1 MTKPFNI
8 HDWQAK
14 QRQQRLTEAG
24 MDTPGGNPDFF
35 YDKDSIIGKSK
46 EDPDYIKKLNAKNAK
61 KDVSENIDTN
71 TERKINNFIKSLA
84 NLNAYSLQD
93 AVNVIMRVL
102 RSQNYDGVN
111 EHHEGGPLADKLEGM
126 SANELMDFIKSQ
138 SELRYDELEGM
149 LEDWWD
155 LDENI
160 TGGGATFS
168 DGNSM
173 GHFGD
178 ATKKKIK

>member
-1 MTKPFNI
+1 MSKPFNI
-8 HDWQAK
+8 HDWQANQTK
-14 QRQQRLTEAG
+14 KRLNE
-24 MDTPGGNPDFF
+24 
-35 YDKDSIIGKSK
+35 S
-46 EDPDYIKKLNAKNAK
+46 L
-61 KDVSENIDTN
+61 NIDDDVK
-71 TERKINNFIKSLA
+71 RKINNFIRNMGDDLGIP
-84 NLNAYSLQD
+84 LQH
-93 AVNVIMRVL
+93 VVYNIIRVIKK
-102 RSQNYDGVN
+102 QNYDGVN
-111 EHHEGGPLADKLEGM
+111 EHHEGGPLADKLKVM